1 MHFKINKNFQFFKGR
16 VYFDTPEG
24 LKLAKIYFEGADPSI
39 VQSKI
44 DKTEVNVTVKK
55 KNRKNL
61 IKNCSPGSAED
72 IKGST
77 GTGQ

>member
-1 MHFKINKNFQFFKGR
+1 M
-16 VYFDTPEG
+16 
-24 LKLAKIYFEGADPSI
+24 KLAKINFEGADSST

-44 DKTEVNVTVKK
+44 DKTEENTIVKQ

-61 IKNCSPGSAED
+61 IKNSSPGSAED

-77 GTGQ
+77 GTG